1 MALAATS
8 HPDNGIM
15 TPPSDPPVA
24 ALRSLPRAILLGT
37 ALSAVVLPSLEWLT
51 LMMYRELPQPPSLWV
66 GYLAI
71 KVISGVCL
79 SAAFYAV
86 WQLPRTPE
94 RWYLLSVLF
103 FLLIEGDM
111 EDYASGSLGSY
122 LTLWVGSGVLAG
134 VIVGTLFY
142 VLERRARAARTG
154 G

>member
-1 MALAATS
+1 
-8 HPDNGIM
+8 M
-15 TPPSDPPVA
+15 THPSDPPVA

-71 KVISGVCL
+71 KVVSGACL

-86 WQLPRTPE
+86 WQPPRDPL
-94 RWYLLSVLF
+94 RWYLLSFLL
-103 FLLIEGDM
+103 FLLIGGDM
-111 EDYASGSLGSY
+111 EDYATRSLGSY
-122 LTLWVGSGVLAG
+122 LTLWVGSSVFSGALL
-134 VIVGTLFY
+134 GTLFY
-142 VLERRARAARTG
+142 VLERRSRARAARAG